1 MQFRNKFNAR
11 FSPQLTFM
19 SLILVFLSME
29 VSDVNSNEGMAWLGY
44 WGGNVITRDT
54 TLGPLVA
61 HTVQLL
67 WPASIWKQSTILTGE
82 NTHKSLN
89 LLQCKHFQRGTGE
102 YTAYPQTLFLSLK
115 NSLLDYSASSSKVYV
130 SPPSIAVLTPPF
142 SPQRWAYLAFSPSS
156 PARKASG
163 QFSHI

>member
-19 SLILVFLSME
+19 SLIFVFLSME

-44 WGGNVITRDT
+44 WVGNVITRDT

-115 NSLLDYSASSSKVYV
+115 SSLLDYSASSSKVYV
-130 SPPSIAVLTPPF
+130 SPPSIAVLAPPF
-142 SPQRWAYLAFSPSS
+142 SPQRWAYLAFSP
-156 PARKASG
+156 G
-163 QFSHI
+163 